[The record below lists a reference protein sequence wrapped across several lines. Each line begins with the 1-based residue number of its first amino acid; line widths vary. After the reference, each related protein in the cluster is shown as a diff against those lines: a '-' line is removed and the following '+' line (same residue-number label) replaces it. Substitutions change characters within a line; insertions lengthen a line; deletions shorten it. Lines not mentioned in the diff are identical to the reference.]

1 MQTTF
6 TVNLADFKKMLTD
19 TKKIS
24 KRILKTIV
32 KISVQPHLLEFQF
45 VGIQRTLP
53 AKTETYCDVLV
64 PFDVLFA
71 IAKTSQSSQ
80 LTLTFR
86 DGEVQAEDA
95 TLLRTSIKV
104 QTLFSNKEMPLP
116 INPSLADILNLRKQ
130 YDAEKLI
137 QLNLLSR
144 VELAEQ
150 ELKHRLHEATIL
162 LGDYGVKFSELESL
176 VNSKLN

>member
-1 MQTTF
+1 MKTTL
-6 TVNLADFKKMLTD
+6 TVSLAAFKKVLTD

-24 KRILKTIV
+24 KRIQNTIV
-32 KISVQPHLLEFQF
+32 KLSVQPHLLEIQF

-53 AKTETYCDVLV
+53 AHTETYCDVLV
-64 PFDVLFA
+64 PFNVLFA
-71 IAKTSQSSQ
+71 IAKTSPSSQ

-95 TLLRTSIKV
+95 TLLSASIKV
-104 QTLFSNKEMPLP
+104 QTLFSNKEIPLP
-116 INPSLADILNLRKQ
+116 INPSVADILNLRKQ

-150 ELKHRLHEATIL
+150 ELKYRLHEATIL
-162 LGDYGVKFSELESL
+162 LSDYGVKLTELESL
-176 VNSKLN
+176 VKSKLN